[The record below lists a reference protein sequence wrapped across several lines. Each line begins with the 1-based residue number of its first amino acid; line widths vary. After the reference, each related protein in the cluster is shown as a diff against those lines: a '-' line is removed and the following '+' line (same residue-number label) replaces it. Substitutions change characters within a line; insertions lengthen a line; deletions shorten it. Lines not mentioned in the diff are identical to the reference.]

1 MLEFDPQIVL
11 MDCTAQCREEVIGA
25 LVCAMEKAGYVTAA
39 YTGNVLARE
48 NRYPTGL
55 PTQGVR
61 VAIPHG
67 MNADGI
73 LRQGIGIARLTAPV
87 KFCNM
92 ADANEELDVELVFL
106 LANREADAQVED
118 LRALMECFSQDDLL
132 LGLKEAKD
140 ARELICLLQ
149 GACERNACCCTE

>member
-11 MDCTAQCREEVIGA
+11 MDCTAQCREEVSGA

-61 VAIPHG
+61 GYPHG
-67 MNADGI
+67 KNADGN
-73 LRQGIGIARLTAPV
+73 LSRG
-87 KFCNM
+87 
-92 ADANEELDVELVFL
+92 
-106 LANREADAQVED
+106 
-118 LRALMECFSQDDLL
+118 
-132 LGLKEAKD
+132 
-140 ARELICLLQ
+140 
-149 GACERNACCCTE
+149 